1 MVLLDSSAWLVHLFA
16 EPGVEQINLLFD
28 DPQNEVNISALSIPE
43 VYGRLKAIGREV
55 HWPEVWQ
62 TYNELF
68 DKILSVDEAV
78 AHRAIV
84 LREATPQR
92 LPTMDGL
99 IAATAVLHELTLVHR
114 DHHFTAVPANL
125 LSQIQ
130 LPEKE

>member
-1 MVLLDSSAWLVHLFA
+1 MVLLDSSAWLAHLFA

-43 VYGRLKAIGREV
+43 VYGRIKAIGQEA

-62 TYNELF
+62 TYSVLF
-68 DKILSVDEAV
+68 TKILSVDEAI

-84 LREATPQR
+84 LREAVPQR

-99 IAATAVLHELTLVHR
+99 IAATAAIHELTLVHR
-114 DHHFTAVPANL
+114 DSHFAAIPTNL
-125 LSQIQ
+125 LTQIH
-130 LPEKE
+130 LPE